1 MQQEQPCQQCR
12 MLQGLV
18 GSGTGHL
25 LGPPGLSGGSL
36 HTKGGGS
43 PSSGSG
49 PASVSCSVGKP
60 EDLNH
65 STGTWTQLLKNTRRA
80 LARVSPHTLGR
91 AWRGVL
97 GSAWHQDGACA
108 PALLL
113 PQCRAFPRLL
123 FLHFQPAHAVII
135 IIILIIKLQGVV

>member
-1 MQQEQPCQQCR
+1 MSAMQDAAGPGGVWDWTSPGGTRTFRGLPSPCR
-12 MLQGLV
+12 
-18 GSGTGHL
+18 
-25 LGPPGLSGGSL
+25 GGS
-36 HTKGGGS
+36 S

-60 EDLNH
+60 EDLKH

-80 LARVSPHTLGR
+80 LAHVSPHTLGW

-123 FLHFQPAHAVII
+123 FLHFQPSHAVII